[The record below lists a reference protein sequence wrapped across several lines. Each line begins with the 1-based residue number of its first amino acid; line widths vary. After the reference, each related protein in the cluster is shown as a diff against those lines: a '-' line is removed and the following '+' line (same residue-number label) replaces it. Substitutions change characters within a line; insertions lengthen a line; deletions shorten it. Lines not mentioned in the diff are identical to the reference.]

1 MVQRSLAVI
10 SMDDEMAS
18 VVNGNDKTSLEIPE
32 MSREELQKRLKTTS
46 LMLVDVLPVES
57 YASGHIPGAISLPLE
72 DFASHAADLLPD
84 RHAEIVVYCGKF
96 T

>member
-1 MVQRSLAVI
+1 
-10 SMDDEMAS
+10 MDDKMAS
-18 VVNGNDKTSLEIPE
+18 LIKRDHETSLETPE
-32 MSREELQKRLKTTS
+32 ISRGELQKHLKTTS
-46 LMLVDVLPVES
+46 LTLVDVLPAES

-72 DFASHAADLLPD
+72 DLASRASDLPRD